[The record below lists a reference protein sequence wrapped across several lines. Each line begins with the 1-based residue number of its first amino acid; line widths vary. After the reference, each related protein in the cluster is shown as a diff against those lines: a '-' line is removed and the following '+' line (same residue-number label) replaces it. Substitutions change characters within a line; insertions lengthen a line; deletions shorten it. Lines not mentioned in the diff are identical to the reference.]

1 LFSWYR
7 MGVAYLVRFVINV
20 FRSLLLPL
28 WWIRRRSWLR
38 GAPRWIAVE
47 LSPRIVPFHGGR
59 SALARLTAGAREHG
73 IGALDKLRALTTEA
87 AGDPQVRG
95 VLFTLP
101 PLESGWA
108 TCESLRELFVQLR
121 AASKQVVCYLP
132 QGGGNKEL
140 YVALAAD
147 RAYVAPYASFGPL
160 GLAVSPV
167 YFRPL
172 LDRLGIR
179 VEALAS
185 GEYKSAA
192 EPGLREN
199 MSDAAREQ
207 LDALLAAR
215 QLALSAALQQRG
227 LSADEVSELFARSL
241 ILADDALASRVV
253 DGVIYADELPTTLR
267 ALDGP
272 AETKPQRA
280 SHAALERAADAA
292 PERAAETNLDRAAA
306 SPERAFDAAPE
317 RAAET
322 NLDRAATSP
331 DRAATSP
338 DRAATSAD
346 RAAEA
351 AFERAAVMPSAR
363 KVDDEALEPLPAAR
377 YMRVKRRLWLPLARA
392 QNIAIVPLHGMITGE
407 APGGLGS
414 GLKESTLSPLLRALA
429 KDLEVRAIV
438 LHIDSPG
445 GSALASEQMHHEI
458 KQLARKKP
466 VVACFGEVAASG
478 GYYLAC
484 ACNKIVAHDLC
495 TTGSIGVV
503 MAKVDAHDFVARLG
517 LRPQFL
523 RTADSADMLSPARSL
538 TEREQSLLSS
548 HVVQLYQRF
557 LAVVAEGRG
566 RSVEQ
571 VDHVARGRV
580 WTGSAAKDH
589 GLVDA
594 IGSMER
600 ALSEARSLVP
610 ALSDAERAALR
621 PRVFR
626 VKSSRGMGLAGLLL
640 GTWLTQHLR
649 ELAAFTSFSREAALY
664 YAPLT
669 PDD

>member
-1 LFSWYR
+1 
-7 MGVAYLVRFVINV
+7 VAYLVRFVINL

-28 WWIRRRSWLR
+28 WLIRRRSWGR
-38 GAPRWIAVE
+38 GEPRWIRVDV
-47 LSPRIVPFHGGR
+47 SPRIVAFSGGR
-59 SALARLTAGAREHG
+59 SPLQRLTAGAREHG
-73 IGALDKLRALTTEA
+73 IGSLDRLRALTDEA
-87 AGDPQVRG
+87 ARDPKVRG
-95 VLFTLP
+95 LLVTLP
-101 PLESGWA
+101 PLEAGWA
-108 TCESLRELFVQLR
+108 TCESLRELIAQLR
-121 AASKQVVCYLP
+121 AANKQVVCYLP

-147 RAYVAPYASFGPL
+147 SVYVAPYASFGPL
-160 GLAVSPV
+160 GLAVSPL

-215 QLALSAALQQRG
+215 QVALTAALQQRG
-227 LSADEVSELFARSL
+227 LSAEEVSQLFARSL
-241 ILADDALASRVV
+241 ILADDALASRIV
-253 DGVIYADELPTTLR
+253 DGVVYEDELPATLR
-267 ALDGP
+267 ARGGAP
-272 AETKPQRA
+272 
-280 SHAALERAADAA
+280 ALEEDDTAD
-292 PERAAETNLDRAAA
+292 
-306 SPERAFDAAPE
+306 
-317 RAAET
+317 
-322 NLDRAATSP
+322 
-331 DRAATSP
+331 
-338 DRAATSAD
+338 
-346 RAAEA
+346 
-351 AFERAAVMPSAR
+351 
-363 KVDDEALEPLPAAR
+363 EPLPAAR
-377 YMRVKRRLWLPLARA
+377 YLRLKRKLWLPLAPA
-392 QNIAIVPLHGMITGE
+392 GSIAIVPLHGMITGE
-407 APGGLGS
+407 VPGGLSS
-414 GLKESTLSPLLRALA
+414 GLKESTLAPLLRGLA
-429 KDLEVRAIV
+429 KDPGVRAIV

-445 GSALASEQMHHEI
+445 GSALASEQMHHDI

-466 VVACFGEVAASG
+466 VIACFGEVAASG

-523 RTADSADMLSPARSL
+523 RTADSADMLSPTRSL
-538 TEREQSLLSS
+538 SDREQTLLSG

-566 RSVEQ
+566 CTIEQ
-571 VDHVARGRV
+571 VDSVARGRV
-580 WTGSAAKDH
+580 WTGSAAKEH

-600 ALSEARSLVP
+600 ALSEARALVP
-610 ALSDAERAALR
+610 ELSSAERAALR

-626 VKSSRGMGLAGLLL
+626 VKSGRGLGLPGLVLGSWLTQQLQQLAGL
-640 GTWLTQHLR
+640 
-649 ELAAFTSFSREAALY
+649 TSLSREAALY

>member
-1 LFSWYR
+1 
-7 MGVAYLVRFVINV
+7 VAYLVRFVINL

-28 WWIRRRSWLR
+28 WLIRRRSWNR
-38 GAPRWIAVE
+38 GEPRWIGVE
-47 LSPRIVPFHGGR
+47 LAARIAVFSGGR
-59 SALARLTAGAREHG
+59 SPLARLTSGAREHG
-73 IGALDKLRALTTEA
+73 IGSLDRLRALVDEA
-87 AGDPQVRG
+87 VGDPHLCG
-95 VLFTLP
+95 VLFTVP

-108 TCESLRELFVQLR
+108 TCESVRELIAQLR
-121 AASKQVVCYLP
+121 AANKQVACYLP

-147 RAYVAPYASFGPL
+147 RIYVAPYASFGPL
-160 GLAVSPV
+160 GLAVSPL

-215 QLALSAALQQRG
+215 QVALSAALQQRG
-227 LSADEVSELFARSL
+227 LSAEEVSELFTRSL

-253 DGVIYADELPTTLR
+253 DGVVYADELPATLR
-267 ALDGP
+267 GP
-272 AETKPQRA
+272 AAKPDD
-280 SHAALERAADAA
+280 DA
-292 PERAAETNLDRAAA
+292 P
-306 SPERAFDAAPE
+306 
-317 RAAET
+317 
-322 NLDRAATSP
+322 
-331 DRAATSP
+331 
-338 DRAATSAD
+338 
-346 RAAEA
+346 
-351 AFERAAVMPSAR
+351 
-363 KVDDEALEPLPAAR
+363 EPLPAAR
-377 YMRVKRRLWLPLARA
+377 YLRLKRPLWLPLKRP
-392 QNIAIVPLHGMITGE
+392 QHIAVVPLHGMITGE
-407 APGGLGS
+407 TPGGMSS
-414 GLKESTLSPLLRALA
+414 GLKESTLAPLLRGLA
-429 KDLEVRAIV
+429 KDPDVRAIV

-445 GSALASEQMHHEI
+445 GSALASEQMHHDI

-517 LRPQFL
+517 VRPQFL

-538 TEREQSLLSS
+538 TEREQTLLSG

-566 RSVEQ
+566 RTIEQ
-571 VDHVARGRV
+571 VDSVARGRV

-589 GLVDA
+589 GLVDE

-600 ALSEARSLVP
+600 ALSEVRALVP
-610 ALSDAERAALR
+610 ELSVAERSALR

-626 VKSSRGMGLAGLLL
+626 IKSGRGFGLPGLLL
-640 GTWLTQHLR
+640 GSWLTQQLR

-664 YAPLT
+664 YAPLA
-669 PDD
+669 PDE